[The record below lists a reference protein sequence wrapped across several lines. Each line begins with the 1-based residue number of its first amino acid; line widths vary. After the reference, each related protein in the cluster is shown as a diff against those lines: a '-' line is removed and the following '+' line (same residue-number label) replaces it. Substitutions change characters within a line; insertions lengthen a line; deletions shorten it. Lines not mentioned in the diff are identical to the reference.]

1 MVKQLKDFEGIV
13 LLKQDGTGWKDTL
26 YLYAVDIPS
35 LNIKQCGALIMN
47 KYYVQSILNL
57 QAPLG
62 RMIPVYPV
70 DYRTEQNFKG
80 TEIEKQKLDSLLLLA
95 AKSIGIKLFLNRE
108 IPEVLVLP
116 WNTLEDELKKEKIKS
131 KLLSRESRC
140 FLFFVVQI

>member
-13 LLKQDGTGWKDTL
+13 LLKQDGTGWEDTL
-26 YLYAVDIPS
+26 YVYAVDIPY
-35 LNIKQCGALIMN
+35 LNIKQCGALIMS

-57 QAPLG
+57 QAPLD
-62 RMIPVYPV
+62 RIVPVYPI

-80 TEIEKQKLDSLLLLA
+80 TEIEKQKLYNLLLLA

-116 WNTLEDELKKEKIKS
+116 WNTLEAELKKQKI
-131 KLLSRESRC
+131 ES
-140 FLFFVVQI
+140 

>member
-26 YLYAVDIPS
+26 YLYAVDIPY
-35 LNIKQCGALIMN
+35 LNIKQCGALIMS
-47 KYYVQSILNL
+47 KYYMQSILNL
-57 QAPLG
+57 QAPLD
-62 RMIPVYPV
+62 RMVPVHPI

-80 TEIEKQKLDSLLLLA
+80 TEIEKQKLYNLLLLA

-116 WNTLEDELKKEKIKS
+116 WNTLEAELKKQKI
-131 KLLSRESRC
+131 ES
-140 FLFFVVQI
+140 

>member
-35 LNIKQCGALIMN
+35 LNIKQCGALIMS

-57 QAPLG
+57 QAPLD
-62 RMIPVYPV
+62 RMVPVYPI

-80 TEIEKQKLDSLLLLA
+80 TEIERQKLYSLLLLA
-95 AKSIGIKLFLNRE
+95 AKAIGIKLFLNRE

-116 WNTLEDELKKEKIKS
+116 WKVLKTEFVKS
-131 KLLSRESRC
+131 KIES
-140 FLFFVVQI
+140 

>member
-1 MVKQLKDFEGIV
+1 MIKQLKDFEGIV

-35 LNIKQCGALIMN
+35 LNIKQCGALIMS

-57 QAPLG
+57 QAPLD
-62 RMIPVYPV
+62 RMVPVYPV
-70 DYRTEQNFKG
+70 DYRTEQIFKG
-80 TEIEKQKLDSLLLLA
+80 TELEKQKLDNILFLA

-116 WNTLEDELKKEKIKS
+116 WNTLEAELKKQKI
-131 KLLSRESRC
+131 ES
-140 FLFFVVQI
+140 

>member
-1 MVKQLKDFEGIV
+1 MKDFEGIV

-26 YLYAVDIPS
+26 YLYAVDIPY
-35 LNIKQCGALIMN
+35 LNIKQCGALIMS

-57 QAPLG
+57 QAPLD
-62 RMIPVYPV
+62 RMVPVYPI

-80 TEIEKQKLDSLLLLA
+80 TEIEKQELYNLLLLA

-116 WNTLEDELKKEKIKS
+116 WNTLEAELKKQKI
-131 KLLSRESRC
+131 EP
-140 FLFFVVQI
+140 

>member
-26 YLYAVDIPS
+26 YLYAVDIPY
-35 LNIKQCGALIMN
+35 LNIKQCGALIMS

-57 QAPLG
+57 QAPLD
-62 RMIPVYPV
+62 RMVPVYPI
-70 DYRTEQNFKG
+70 DYRTEQNFKV
-80 TEIEKQKLDSLLLLA
+80 TEIEKQELYNLLLLA

-116 WNTLEDELKKEKIKS
+116 WNTLEAELKKQKI
-131 KLLSRESRC
+131 EP
-140 FLFFVVQI
+140 